1 MAPPRRKVLAT
12 AEETLTPPDDLAPG
26 QQIARV
32 LKATGNNLYAVEFPS
47 KKTFLVELPSRFRST
62 IWIKRN
68 SYVVVDTNAL
78 EGRDNKLGGEIV
90 NIVRDEKAWRK
101 ERYWLALPLG
111 ARVPIALGNTA
122 NLCHRPK
129 EFVKQPVIASDD
141 ESEDESNM
149 GKLPPSDDDSDA

>member
-1 MAPPRRKVLAT
+1 MAPPRRKMLAT

-47 KKTFLVELPSRFRST
+47 KKSVLVELPSRFRST
-62 IWIKRN
+62 IWIKRK

-101 ERYWLALPLG
+101 ERYW
-111 ARVPIALGNTA
+111 
-122 NLCHRPK
+122 PK
-129 EFVKQPVIASDD
+129 EFVKQPVSSVSDD
-141 ESEDESNM
+141 ESEDESNV

>member
-47 KKTFLVELPSRFRST
+47 KKSFLVELPSRFRST

-101 ERYWLALPLG
+101 ERYW
-111 ARVPIALGNTA
+111 
-122 NLCHRPK
+122 PK
-129 EFVKQPVIASDD
+129 EFVKQPVYASDD